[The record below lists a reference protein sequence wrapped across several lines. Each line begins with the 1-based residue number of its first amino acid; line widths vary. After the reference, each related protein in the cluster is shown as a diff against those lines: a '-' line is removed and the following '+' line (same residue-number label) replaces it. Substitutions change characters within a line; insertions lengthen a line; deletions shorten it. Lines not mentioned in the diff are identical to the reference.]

1 MHIECILNVPVHD
14 QIPMIRSHR
23 DCGDDQLGD
32 CARLYQAGNWQA
44 AREMVHSSDQT
55 VAFGFWWSDRG
66 GGRAALVA
74 KMSGFAG
81 VRFRDHRFLQIMVAE

>member
-1 MHIECILNVPVHD
+1 MPIGVYGLDVQFYCKIL
-14 QIPMIRSHR
+14 
-23 DCGDDQLGD
+23 
-32 CARLYQAGNWQA
+32 
-44 AREMVHSSDQT
+44 
-55 VAFGFWWSDRG
+55 AFGVWWSDRG